1 MSRPTIPLKDD
12 LPLRNLALHTF
23 ISKTGL
29 NLGDF
34 AKKIG
39 VNGENIRRLFR
50 YDSHCKGKKRYPN
63 VTGKITNAVAKIF
76 DLDKDWLEREVERL
90 NRQKEEAAA
99 NDDIL
104 PDGVTQ
110 YEDPDKRPFIFNT
123 AHTGALT
130 EDLAIYSKPMNVINN
145 LPYYD
150 YTIQVIGDSMEPTYH
165 AGDIIA
171 IRDVTAS
178 KFKQWG
184 CAHVLST
191 DQGVVL
197 KRIYPDEQS
206 KGYKCVS
213 DNDKKYPPYTVPEAS
228 VFGVYK
234 VVGSVHNDG

>member
-1 MSRPTIPLKDD
+1 MARPTIPLKED
-12 LPLRNLALHTF
+12 LPLRNLALHAF
-23 ISKTGL
+23 INRTGL
-29 NLGDF
+29 NFEDF
-34 AKKIG
+34 AKGIG
-39 VNGENIRRLFR
+39 SKGENIRRIFH
-50 YDSHCKGKKRYPN
+50 YDSHYKGEKRYPN
-63 VTGKITNAVAKIF
+63 VTKKITNAVAKKYG
-76 DLDKDWLEREVERL
+76 LSKDWLEREVDRL
-90 NRQKEEAAA
+90 KGQKEEAAA
-99 NDDIL
+99 NDDVL
-104 PDGVTQ
+104 PDGVAQ

-123 AHTGALT
+123 AHAGGLT

-178 KFKQWG
+178 EFKQWG

-197 KRIYPDEQS
+197 KRIYPDEQN

-213 DNDKKYPPYTVPEAS
+213 DNDKKYPPYTVPETS